1 MDTIG
6 PEPITYMA
14 EDESHCLL
22 VYPWWTEP
30 QVIDESLQLLKDM
43 GYTDMTSEGNYTMT
57 DSNTL
62 NTHDWDYIRVEPAPH
77 E

>member
-1 MDTIG
+1 MKTID
-6 PEPITYMA
+6 PAPITYMA

-30 QVIDESLQLLKDM
+30 QLIDESLQLLKDM
-43 GYTDMTSEGNYTMT
+43 GYTDMTREGNFTMT
-57 DSNTL
+57 DSNSL
-62 NTHDWDYIRVEPAPH
+62 AAQDWDYIRVEPAPH

>member
-1 MDTIG
+1 MNAIG
-6 PEPITYMA
+6 PEPITYIA

-30 QVIDESLQLLKDM
+30 TVIDESLQLLKKM

-57 DSNTL
+57 DEKSLDTK
-62 NTHDWDYIRVEPAPH
+62 DWDYIRVEPASA
-77 E
+77 